1 MMTEGSTFY
10 NPFEYCAVV
19 DKADFGPVFGVQ
31 VTPDETGMSLHN
43 RKAEI
48 FLVGKSG
55 LHFCEFL

>member
-1 MMTEGSTFY
+1 M
-10 NPFEYCAVV
+10 V

-31 VTPDETGMSLHN
+31 VTRDETGMSLHI

-55 LHFCEFL
+55 LRFCEFL